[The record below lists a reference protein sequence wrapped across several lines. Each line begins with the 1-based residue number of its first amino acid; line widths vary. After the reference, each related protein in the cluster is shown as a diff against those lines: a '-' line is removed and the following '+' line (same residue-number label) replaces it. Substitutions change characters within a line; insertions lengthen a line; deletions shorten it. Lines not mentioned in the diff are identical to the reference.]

1 MRNTLL
7 VIKHEIITT
16 LSKRSFWV
24 MTFIFPALIMGL
36 SVGMQTIGTKA
47 IEQAEE
53 AASSVEQTTTGT
65 PIGYVDEVGVLNSL
79 PEWVPDG
86 YLLSL
91 PDIENA
97 KKSLQDGLIN
107 QYYVIPENFYRTGNY
122 ILVDKNFQPLRSSG
136 NAEIF
141 ETILS
146 DALIEKD
153 PLGAVLSN
161 PTPKI
166 NGHALA
172 PPSGLDEDD
181 PFSFVV
187 PMATMFIFFF
197 VITTSGGFLLSSV
210 TREKESRT
218 AETLLTSLEPR
229 QLMVGKVLGLGTV
242 ALLQMAIW
250 LGGAIFALDKSNQL
264 FSTLS
269 NFSLPPGFVIWAFLF
284 FIMGYF
290 LYASILGSIGVL
302 APNAREGSQ
311 FTFVAI
317 LPLLVPLWFNYTF
330 TESPDGV
337 LAIILSLFPLTA
349 PSSMMTRLAIVNVP
363 TWQILLSLAGLT
375 VTAYLF
381 VLFAAKLFRADNLLS
396 NEGLNWK
403 RVMKEFRKNK

>member
-7 VIKHEIITT
+7 IIKHEILTT

-36 SVGMQTIGTKA
+36 SVGMQTIGTQA
-47 IEQAEE
+47 IQQAEE
-53 AASSVEQTTTGT
+53 AASSVEQTVTGT
-65 PIGYVDEVGVLNSL
+65 PIGYVDEAGVLSSL
-79 PEWVPDG
+79 PGWVPDG
-86 YLLSL
+86 YLQSL
-91 PDIENA
+91 PDLESA
-97 KKSLQDGLIN
+97 KASIQDGSIT
-107 QYYVIPENFYRTGNY
+107 QYYVIPKDFYQTGDY

-153 PLGAVLSN
+153 PLGTVLSN

-172 PPSGLDEDD
+172 PPSGLDKDD

-250 LGGAIFALDKSNQL
+250 LGGALFALDRSNQL
-264 FSTLS
+264 FASLS
-269 NFSLPPGFVIWAFLF
+269 NFTLPPGFVAWAFLF
-284 FIMGYF
+284 FILGYF

-337 LAIILSLFPLTA
+337 LAVILSLFPLTA
-349 PSSMMTRLAIVNVP
+349 PSSMMTRLAIVSVP
-363 TWQILLSLAGLT
+363 TWQILLSLVGLT

-381 VLFAAKLFRADNLLS
+381 VLFAARLFRADNLLS

-403 RVMKEFRKNK
+403 RVVTEFKKKK